1 MPQIQGEKKKNSIEL
16 CPSDA
21 VFDVTVFSGLPRFH
35 GFQAKNLSAKR
46 ERERERQRKGD
57 WVRERK
63 GERVSIC
70 ACKRD

>member
-57 WVRERK
+57 WVRER
-63 GERVSIC
+63 ERE
-70 ACKRD
+70 RE